1 MIMIGST
8 RVVVAVFLLAPLA
21 WGGALTTAKVVG
33 DATATVVAVS
43 GWVVDANSWPGQ
55 GVQYQGR
62 AAASA
67 EAGTPLAILTDDG
80 SVVFPVQGPPAITY
94 AINLKLR
101 SYTQKRVR
109 VGGRLIR
116 HGPEKAIVIKYVTSD
131 DDPAADPPTPT
142 GDRHVE
148 PRE

>member
-21 WGGALTTAKVVG
+21 WGGALTTALVVG

-101 SYTQKRVR
+101 SYAQKRVR

-142 GDRHVE
+142 GDRHVG